1 VNRASID
8 IGSNSLLL
16 LVVDSEGV
24 TLHDEAR
31 VVSLG
36 KGLGDRGL
44 FRPDRMIEA
53 LGVLGEFAQ
62 TARGL
67 GVAAAE
73 IRAVATSAAR
83 RALNATSFFDKVRE
97 ATGIVVRVIA
107 GEEEAQLTWQ
117 GALGQLNLPEGPICV
132 VDLGGGSTE
141 VVLGLGHRIRQRS
154 SLEIGT
160 VRLTEQF
167 FGSTVDRYRPTDLAR
182 LRAHIDAIVATLR
195 WPELPRSLVAV
206 AGTATTLAAMELRLL
221 RYDRTK
227 VHGYRLTRAALRRW
241 TDQLLHASPEER
253 RLMAAI
259 SPERADYLLTGAVV
273 LETVATAVHKD
284 SLRVSDGGVRHG
296 LLVDPQALGAA

>member
-1 VNRASID
+1 
-8 IGSNSLLL
+8 
-16 LVVDSEGV
+16 
-24 TLHDEAR
+24 
-31 VVSLG
+31 
-36 KGLGDRGL
+36 
-44 FRPDRMIEA
+44 
-53 LGVLGEFAQ
+53 
-62 TARGL
+62 
-67 GVAAAE
+67 
-73 IRAVATSAAR
+73 
-83 RALNATSFFDKVRE
+83 LNATSFFDKVRE

-259 SPERADYLLTGAVV
+259 SPERADYLLAGAVV